1 MPSISFS
8 VRPASLSALW
18 TTPGWAVRMSS
29 RDAREGDGLETCHS
43 ALVRLEG
50 HVRMDPTILLEAKA
64 YGSERDDMNREMG
77 D

>member
-1 MPSISFS
+1 MPSISFI